1 MTNSIGRIR
10 RMCDVPIDIGFN
22 RVTVRSR
29 TAVER
34 ADDGCSWM
42 LTLGIVGLAAAMN
55 QVVIELF
62 RRGQASNGGVGGY
75 CSSIPA
81 QAPHQALTRRTGVGD
96 V

>member
-1 MTNSIGRIR
+1 MR
-10 RMCDVPIDIGFN
+10 DVPIDIGFN

-29 TAVER
+29 IAVER

-42 LTLGIVGLAAAMN
+42 LTLGIVCLAAAMN

-75 CSSIPA
+75 CSKGS
-81 QAPHQALTRRTGVGD
+81 RRYVRHRRVPTIFEG
-96 V
+96 

>member
-1 MTNSIGRIR
+1 
-10 RMCDVPIDIGFN
+10 MCEVPIHIGFN

-29 TAVER
+29 IAVER

-42 LTLGIVGLAAAMN
+42 LTLGIVCLAAAVN

-81 QAPHQALTRRTGVGD
+81 EASHQALTRRTGVRD